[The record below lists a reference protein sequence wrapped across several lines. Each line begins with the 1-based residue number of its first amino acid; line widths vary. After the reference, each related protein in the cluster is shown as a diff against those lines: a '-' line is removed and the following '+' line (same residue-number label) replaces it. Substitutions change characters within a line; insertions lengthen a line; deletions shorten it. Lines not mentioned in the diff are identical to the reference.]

1 MDGQRPAAAPT
12 EAANAAPAAI
22 GRRGVLI
29 SLGGLAAAAT
39 AAWAIWGNGSDP
51 DIAALRITW
60 PDPDPRRPYPSV
72 PPIPLVRPPGSVLIN
87 LTDTPAAFIANHN
100 YSPAEMD
107 VLAKAGIA
115 QVTALATRDGP
126 IVFGLWVLTVRDRA
140 VPTTVL
146 SQANQFYAS
155 TGYSLT
161 QQSDLLWTWN
171 FPVRQPGTTLNMFGA
186 HYLRGRQL
194 IKLEAYGPDA
204 TATQQAFNSLYDSQ
218 LRAWPPSLG
227 SA

>member
-1 MDGQRPAAAPT
+1 M
-12 EAANAAPAAI
+12 

-29 SLGGLAAAAT
+29 SLGAFAAAAT
-39 AAWAIWGNGSDP
+39 GAWAIWGNGSDP
-51 DIAALRITW
+51 AIAALRITW
-60 PDPDPRRPYPSV
+60 PDPNPRRPEQLV
-72 PPIPLVRPPGSVLIN
+72 PPTPLVHPPGSVLIN
-87 LTDTPAAFIANHN
+87 LTDTPATFVANNN

-107 VLAKAGIA
+107 VLAKAGVA
-115 QVTALATRDGP
+115 QVTALATQNGP

-140 VPTTVL
+140 IPTTAL
-146 SQANQFYAS
+146 SQANKFYTN

-171 FPVRQPGTTLNMFGA
+171 FPVRQRGVTLNMFGA

-194 IKLEAYGPDA
+194 IKIEAYGPDA
-204 TATQQAFNSLYDSQ
+204 TATQRAFTGLYDSQ